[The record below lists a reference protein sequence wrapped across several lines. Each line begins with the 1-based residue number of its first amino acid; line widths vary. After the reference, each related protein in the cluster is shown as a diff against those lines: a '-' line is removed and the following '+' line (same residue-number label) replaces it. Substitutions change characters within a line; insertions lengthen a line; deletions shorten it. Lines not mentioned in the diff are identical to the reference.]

1 MRISLIFV
9 VFISMGFSAPALAVT
24 AGFDQYTSNLSTSNL
39 DAIELK
45 SDQSWGQSFEIT
57 YNGQAEV
64 GLDQLTVFLF
74 RAASGNNKTITASLR
89 ESWNGA
95 PVWSSTIQANTIE
108 RDNSAD
114 QNTLH
119 EAVTFFGT
127 PVQLVTGS
135 QYYLRLDTTAS
146 SKIYVHFDP
155 DSSYSPGNMINKD
168 GNNESGKDLLFA
180 IPEPS
185 TALLIGLGLGVM
197 ARRRP
202 SRA

>member
-1 MRISLIFV
+1 MRFFLICV
-9 VFISMGFSAPALAVT
+9 VFLSLGFSAPALAFT
-24 AGFDQYTSNLSTSNL
+24 AGYDQYTSNLSTSNL
-39 DAIELK
+39 DALELK
-45 SDQSWGQSFEIT
+45 SDQEWGQTFQIS
-57 YNGQAEV
+57 YHGQAEV

-74 RAASGNNKTITASLR
+74 RATSANNKTITASLR
-89 ESWNGA
+89 ESWNGT

-114 QNTLH
+114 ANTLH
-119 EAVTFFGT
+119 DAVTFYGT
-127 PVQLVTGS
+127 SVQLQTGN

-146 SKIYVHFDP
+146 EKIYVHFNP
-155 DSSYSPGNMINKD
+155 NSSYSPGNLINKD

-185 TALLIGLGLGVM
+185 TAVLIALGLGVM

-202 SRA
+202 NRA